1 MDRLWINPKVYL
13 MEIFL
18 LGVMLGFIIGYP
30 SGLFI
35 DMLDKREKRK
45 NGRG

>member
-1 MDRLWINPKVYL
+1 

-18 LGVMLGFIIGYP
+18 LGIMLGFIIGYP
-30 SGLFI
+30 TGLFI
-35 DMLDKREKRK
+35 DRLDKKEKRK

>member
-1 MDRLWINPKVYL
+1 